1 VADLGAVVAEP
12 RGLELEDKVAF
23 GEEKGVESIALTM
36 EDLRIL
42 DLGFSRGRRS
52 WTSETWRPC

>member
-12 RGLELEDKVAF
+12 RGLELEDKV
-23 GEEKGVESIALTM
+23 EKGVESIALTM